1 MATTNYQ
8 FPTITS
14 EDTINGVS
22 AINGLAEAVDTAL
35 KTVDDKAS
43 GGEAYVLPPATTSAL
58 GGVIVGDNLTVDG
71 SGRVS
76 AQAAP
81 TYELP
86 AATTSALGGVIVGTG
101 LSVNG
106 TGTLSVNTTWLQSQ
120 ITTAVNSAIATY
132 MSNNYQ
138 TATTW
143 GAINTG
149 GFIQPKEG

>member
-1 MATTNYQ
+1 MATTNYH

-14 EDTINGVS
+14 EDTINGVT

-43 GGEAYVLPPATTSAL
+43 GGEAYTLPPATTATL

-76 AQAAP
+76 ASAGQ
-81 TYELP
+81 TYVLP

-101 LSVNG
+101 LSVDGSGN
-106 TGTLSVNTTWLQSQ
+106 LSVNSTWLAQQ
-120 ITTAVNSAIATY
+120 INTAVAAY
-132 MSNNYQ
+132 MSSHY
-138 TATTW
+138 ATGTDW
-143 GAINTG
+143 GEINQY
-149 GFIQPKEG
+149 GFIHTVTA

>member
-14 EDTINGVS
+14 EDTINGVT

-35 KTVDDKAS
+35 KKVDDKAS
-43 GGEAYVLPPATTSAL
+43 GGETYTLPPATTSTL
-58 GGVIVGDNLTVDG
+58 GGVIVGDNLSVDG

-86 AATTSALGGVIVGTG
+86 AATTSALGGVKIGTG
-101 LSVNG
+101 VSVTADGTISVN
-106 TGTLSVNTTWLQSQ
+106 STWLTQQ
-120 ITTAVNSAIATY
+120 INTAVAAY
-132 MSNNYQ
+132 MSGHY
-138 TATTW
+138 TTDTTW
-143 GAINTG
+143 GQINTN
-149 GFIQPKEG
+149 GFLFPND

>member
-1 MATTNYQ
+1 MATTNYH

-14 EDTINGVS
+14 EDTVNGVT

-43 GGEAYVLPPATTSAL
+43 GGEAYVLPPATTATL

-76 AQAAP
+76 ATAGQ

-86 AATTSALGGVIVGTG
+86 AATTSALGGVIVGVG
-101 LSVNG
+101 LNVAGN
-106 TGTLSVNTTWLQSQ
+106 GTLSVNTSWLVSQ
-120 ITTAVNSAIATY
+120 INSTVKTY
-132 MSNNYQ
+132 MASNYQ
-138 TATTW
+138 TGTTW
-143 GAINTG
+143 GALKTG
-149 GFIQPKEG
+149 GFIQAKEA